1 MLLHMG
7 LFNALSALT
16 SKLGSSAPRL
26 AQVGGNAPLVD
37 VAKLSVST
45 AESLIIVVTDPVGAE
60 VIRTIAESGEA
71 ATLRSAE
78 ATVYFK
84 VSAKRELPVH
94 DPRKGW
100 AIPLDPELREQIT
113 TAITGPGEFELT
125 DVLAIVVEEN

>member
-1 MLLHMG
+1 ME
-7 LFNALSALT
+7 T
-16 SKLGSSAPRL
+16 PRL
-26 AQVGGNAPLVD
+26 STSP
-37 VAKLSVST
+37 LSVST

-100 AIPLDPELREQIT
+100 AIP
-113 TAITGPGEFELT
+113 
-125 DVLAIVVEEN
+125 